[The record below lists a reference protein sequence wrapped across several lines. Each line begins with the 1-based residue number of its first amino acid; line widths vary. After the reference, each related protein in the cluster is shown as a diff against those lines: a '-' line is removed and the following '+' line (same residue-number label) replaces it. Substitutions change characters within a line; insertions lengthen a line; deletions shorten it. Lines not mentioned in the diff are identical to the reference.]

1 MFFAH
6 LFLGVIL
13 LLGLQARAGEVPT
26 PAAQE
31 QLIKVTAKRFEYSPS
46 VIQVKLNV
54 PVVLELST
62 LDRVHGFEVPDLALR
77 GEIKPGEGDQARR
90 SDEDPVRSRQD
101 RNVRLSLQRLLRK
114 RPRRHVGTNRGDE
127 VAKAARPGIPARI
140 REIGQAR
147 RDALISGTSL
157 ENLTRLPL
165 PSPGVLPPSGPT
177 EEAWTLRTIGGRRS
191 SRHSCIA

>member
-1 MFFAH
+1 MFFAR

-77 GEIKPGEGDQARR
+77 GEIKPGEVTKIRFVPDKIGTFAFHCNVFCG
-90 SDEDPVRSRQD
+90 SGHEDMS
-101 RNVRLSLQRLLRK
+101 
-114 RPRRHVGTNRGDE
+114 
-127 VAKAARPGIPARI
+127 
-140 REIGQAR
+140 GQ
-147 RDALISGTSL
+147 IVVTK
-157 ENLTRLPL
+157 
-165 PSPGVLPPSGPT
+165 
-177 EEAWTLRTIGGRRS
+177 
-191 SRHSCIA
+191 

>member
-1 MFFAH
+1 MRMFFAH

-77 GEIKPGEGDQARR
+77 GEIKPGEVTKIRFVPDKIGTFAFHCNIFCG
-90 SDEDPVRSRQD
+90 SGHEDM
-101 RNVRLSLQRLLRK
+101 
-114 RPRRHVGTNRGDE
+114 T
-127 VAKAARPGIPARI
+127 
-140 REIGQAR
+140 GQ
-147 RDALISGTSL
+147 IVVTK
-157 ENLTRLPL
+157 
-165 PSPGVLPPSGPT
+165 
-177 EEAWTLRTIGGRRS
+177 
-191 SRHSCIA
+191 